1 MINRVLFIFFASIV
15 CCSAQYVSQKP
26 IVLLHGVESH
36 AENLVDL
43 QQWLQNNFNRPVYN
57 IELGDGDDYS
67 TDTPIYDQIEEFKI
81 TVENISALY
90 DGFDF
95 IGISQGGLIGRG
107 YVQKYN
113 QNQNQFHVDNLI
125 TLVSP
130 HGGVFHKYANFID
143 FYTKKMQTRL
153 SIANYW
159 RDPNQMFKY
168 LLHSEFLADANN
180 EKLSKNEIYKE
191 NILSLKNFVMVYSP
205 NDEIVKPPES
215 GFFGIYNKQL
225 QLVNLTDTE
234 LFKQDWLGLRTLNDS
249 NRLFVF
255 NTNCTHVEHRMP
267 VCFPQL
273 YPIFKKFL

>member
-1 MINRVLFIFFASIV
+1 MINRVLFIFFASFIY
-15 CCSAQYVSQKP
+15 CNAQQKSNKP
-26 IVLLHGVESH
+26 VVLLHGVESH

-43 QQWLQNNFNRPVYN
+43 QQWLQNTFNRTVYN

-67 TDTPIYDQIEEFKI
+67 TDTPIYTQVDEFKQTI
-81 TVENISALY
+81 ENISALS

-107 YVQKYN
+107 YVEKYN
-113 QNQNQFHVDNLI
+113 QNHFHVDNLI

-130 HGGVFHKYANFID
+130 HGGVFHKYATFID
-143 FYTKKMQTRL
+143 FYTKKMQTKL
-153 SIANYW
+153 SISNYW
-159 RDPNQMFKY
+159 RDPNKMFKY
-168 LLHSEFLADANN
+168 LLHSAFLADANN
-180 EKLSKNEIYKE
+180 EKVSKNDLYKE

-215 GFFGIYNKQL
+215 GFFGIYNKSN
-225 QLVNLTDTE
+225 QLVNLTQTE
-234 LFKQDWLGLRTLNDS
+234 LYKHDWIGLKTLDES
-249 NRLFVF
+249 NRLYVF
-255 NTNCTHVEHRMP
+255 STNCTHVEHRMP

>member
-1 MINRVLFIFFASIV
+1 MITRVLFIFFASFIL
-15 CCSAQYVSQKP
+15 CNAQQKP

-36 AENLVDL
+36 ADNLVDL

-81 TVENISALY
+81 TVENISTLS

-113 QNQNQFHVDNLI
+113 QNKFHVDNLI

-130 HGGVFHKYANFID
+130 HGGVFHKYASFID
-143 FYTKKMQTRL
+143 FYTNKMQKKL
-153 SIANYW
+153 SVANYW
-159 RDPNQMFKY
+159 RDPNQIFKY

-180 EKLSKNEIYKE
+180 EKKSKNNLYKD

-205 NDEIVKPPES
+205 IDEIVKPPES
-215 GFFGIYNKQL
+215 GFFGIFNKQL
-225 QLVNLTDTE
+225 QLVNLSDTE
-234 LFKQDWLGLRTLNDS
+234 LFKQDWLGLKMLNDS
-249 NRLFVF
+249 NRMFVF
-255 NTNCTHVEHRMP
+255 STNCTHVEHRMP
-267 VCFPQL
+267 ICFPQL

>member
-1 MINRVLFIFFASIV
+1 MITRVLFIFFASFI
-15 CCSAQYVSQKP
+15 CSNAQQKP

-36 AENLVDL
+36 VENLIDL
-43 QQWLQNNFNRPVYN
+43 QQWLQNTFNRTVYN

-67 TDTPIYDQIEEFKI
+67 TNTPIYNQIDEFKI
-81 TVENISALY
+81 TIENISALS

-113 QNQNQFHVDNLI
+113 QNMFHIENLI

-130 HGGVFHKYANFID
+130 HGGVFHKYAKFID
-143 FYTKKMQTRL
+143 FYTNKMQKKL
-153 SIANYW
+153 SVANYW

-180 EKLSKNEIYKE
+180 EKVQKNELYKE
-191 NILSLKNFVMVYSP
+191 NILSLKKFVMVYSTI
-205 NDEIVKPPES
+205 DEIVKPPES

-234 LFKQDWLGLRTLNDS
+234 LYKQDWIGLKTLNES
-249 NRLFVF
+249 NRMFVF
-255 NTNCTHVEHRMP
+255 STNCTHVEHRMP

-273 YPIFKKFL
+273 YPIFKNFL